1 MSFRFYTNV
10 VSQASKTVAAGMFVA
25 GLLLVGFAVI
35 IAALPEIVGYLAAA
49 IFFVAGIGC
58 SITAIKIFWAQRKLD
73 KADPDHSGGYRE
85 NVQIHIEEHY
95 DA

>member
-10 VSQASKTVAAGMFVA
+10 VSQASKTAATGMFVV

-49 IFFVAGIGC
+49 IFFIAGIGC
-58 SITAIKIFWAQRKLD
+58 GATAIKIFWAQRKLD
-73 KADPDHSGGYRE
+73 KADSDHSGGYRE